1 MAFFLNIGMPFF
13 MLRLRHIAIA
23 VNQGVETGKVG
34 SVLQMGAE
42 SGTGE
47 KIIEN
52 QVIFV
57 GVSVEQIIHGPLVS
71 EGGQLV
77 LVAGG
82 IDDRPAP
89 VVNQN
94 RMAERV
100 SSPADELDRPVLEI
114 VQKNF
119 LSRKKSPPPCPPLS
133 EGEG

>member
-1 MAFFLNIGMPFF
+1 VDDLHPGPAEIKDHPILQEKVDPAGLEMAFLLNIGMPFF
-13 MLRLRHIAIA
+13 MLRLRHIAIT

-57 GVSVEQIIHGPLVS
+57 GVRVEQIIHGPLVP

-89 VVNQN
+89 VV
-94 RMAERV
+94 
-100 SSPADELDRPVLEI
+100 D
-114 VQKNF
+114 
-119 LSRKKSPPPCPPLS
+119 
-133 EGEG
+133 